1 MTKKIII
8 VLIIAINLSSIIA
21 QSNKK
26 LAPTPPM
33 GWNSWNMFEGDIT
46 EQIVKEIADAFV
58 SSGLKDAGYA
68 YILID
73 DVWQGGRDNKNKIIP
88 DPNKFPSGIK
98 ALADYVHA
106 KGLKFG
112 IYSDAAYYTCGG
124 YTASYGFEEEDAKTF
139 AEWGVDY
146 LKYDYCHAPKE
157 QAEAIVRYTRMSKA
171 LKKSGRDIVF
181 AICEWGGREP
191 WTWASAAG
199 GNLWRTTWDS
209 RDIWETKV
217 YNGGH
222 AGIMNILDKQVGLE
236 KYAGPGAWNDPDML
250 MVGLYGK
257 GKSSSH
263 GGANGCTDTEYKS
276 QFSLWCMLAAPLIV
290 NMDVRKMNEATKNIL
305 LNKEM
310 IAIDQDKLGKQ
321 ASRIID
327 NKSINVYLKQLSNN
341 EWAICFLNRSKKAKT
356 IDFDWQTFELNG
368 KQNKRAINVN
378 LKKTYNLRDVWKHE
392 IVGDTKTALKASIEP
407 HDVLVLRLLK

>member
-1 MTKKIII
+1 MIKKVAL
-8 VLIIAINLSSIIA
+8 VLIIAFNYCNISA

-26 LAPTPPM
+26 LALTPPM

-46 EQIVKEIADAFV
+46 EEIVKGIADAFV
-58 SSGLKDAGYA
+58 SSGLKNAGYE

-73 DVWQGGRDNKNKIIP
+73 DVWQGGRDNQNRMIP
-88 DPNKFPSGIK
+88 DPKKFPSGIK
-98 ALADYVHA
+98 ALADYVHS

-112 IYSDAAYYTCGG
+112 IYSDAAHYTCGG
-124 YTASYGFEEEDAKTF
+124 YTASYGFEKEDAKTF

-157 QAEAIVRYTRMSKA
+157 KAEAIKRYSAMSKA

-181 AICEWGGREP
+181 AICEWGQREP

-209 RDIWETKV
+209 RDIWETKI

-222 AGIMNILDKQVGLE
+222 AGIMNILDKQVDLE
-236 KYAGPGAWNDPDML
+236 KYARPGSWNDPDML

-263 GGANGCTDTEYKS
+263 GGGNGCTDTEYKS
-276 QFSLWCMLAAPLIV
+276 HFSLWCMLAAPLIV
-290 NMDVRKMNEATKNIL
+290 NLDVRDINESTKNIL

-327 NKSINVYLKQLSNN
+327 CDDINVFLKQLSNN
-341 EWAICFLNRSKKAKT
+341 EWAICFLNRSKKTKS
-356 IDFDWQTFELNG
+356 IDFNWNTFELNG
-368 KQNKRAINVN
+368 KKIKVESKLKIN
-378 LKKTYNLRDVWKHE
+378 KTYNLRDIWKH
-392 IVGDTKTALKASIEP
+392 KTIGNTETNLKAKIES
-407 HDVLVLRLLK
+407 HDVLVLRLIK

>member
-1 MTKKIII
+1 
-8 VLIIAINLSSIIA
+8 
-21 QSNKK
+21 
-26 LAPTPPM
+26 
-33 GWNSWNMFEGDIT
+33 
-46 EQIVKEIADAFV
+46 
-58 SSGLKDAGYA
+58 
-68 YILID
+68 
-73 DVWQGGRDNKNKIIP
+73 
-88 DPNKFPSGIK
+88 
-98 ALADYVHA
+98 VHS

-124 YTASYGFEEEDAKTF
+124 YTASYGFEKEDAKTF

-146 LKYDYCHAPKE
+146 LKYDYCYAPKE
-157 QAEAIVRYTRMSKA
+157 QAEAIVRYTRMSEA

-181 AICEWGGREP
+181 AICEWGEREP

-209 RDIWETKV
+209 RDIWETEV

-276 QFSLWCMLAAPLIV
+276 HFSLWCMLAAPLIV
-290 NMDVRKMNEATKNIL
+290 NMDVRDMNEATKDIL

-327 NKSINVYLKQLSNN
+327 NRDINVYLKPLSDN
-341 EWAICFLNRSKKAKT
+341 EWAICFLNRSKKTKT
-356 IDFDWQTFELNG
+356 IDFNWQTFELNG
-368 KQNKRAINVN
+368 KQNKQAVNVN
-378 LKKTYNLRDVWKHE
+378 LKRAYNLRDVWKHKTL
-392 IVGDTKTALKASIEP
+392 GDTKINLKAEIKS
-407 HDVLVLRLLK
+407 HDVLVLKLVKK